1 MCYHDQLLSERLKQI
16 SEDDVIVFDNH
27 PTAYKLIDTLNE
39 RNINISVFSYS
50 TDIIKY
56 VSKYTPFNIIL
67 ADARVN
73 HEQHQ
78 LEGMSMAPALE
89 NLNIHTYFF
98 IADYIVGDDLYRN
111 HFETAQI
118 QSYLFQSAAHHV
130 LLNYPYDLNTSH
142 EEGIYFIG
150 NLTV

>member
-16 SEDDVIVFDNH
+16 SENDVIVFDNH
-27 PTAYKLIDTLNE
+27 PTAYKLIDTLKE
-39 RNINISVFSYS
+39 RNIKVSVFSYS

-78 LEGMSMAPALE
+78 LEGMSMRPALE
-89 NLNIHTYFF
+89 QFKIHTYFF
-98 IADYIVGDDLYRN
+98 IADYIAGDELYRN

-118 QSYLFQSAAHHV
+118 QSYLFQSASNHV
-130 LLNYPYDLNTSH
+130 LLNYPLETKATQEDA
-142 EEGIYFIG
+142 IYYIG